1 MHSLIQ
7 MELARPVRTPQNAF
21 GSEPRQARQSIVAA
35 LRAWRRR
42 GRGGRSLRP
51 APAP

>member
-7 MELARPVRTPQNAF
+7 MELARPVKTPKKAF
-21 GSEPRQARQSIVAA
+21 GSAPRLPRQSILAA
-35 LRAWRRR
+35 LRARRRR